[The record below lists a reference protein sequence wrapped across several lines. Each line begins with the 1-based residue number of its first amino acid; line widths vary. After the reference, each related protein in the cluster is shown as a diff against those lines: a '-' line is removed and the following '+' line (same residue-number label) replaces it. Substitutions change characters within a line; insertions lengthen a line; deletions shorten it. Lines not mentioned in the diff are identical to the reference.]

1 MHPLPGGPAVTR
13 DLLIR
18 LLTAW
23 VAVAAAVSAVVTVA
37 ALADGHLPR
46 VATLRVTAL
55 PLAAFLGVAW
65 TVAGWR
71 SEGAD
76 VALASVGC
84 RPAGVLAPVAAVA
97 CGLLLLGGDAPGD
110 PAPAWD
116 LTLTPTAVT
125 VSTPEG
131 PHRYT
136 WGPEGARRVA
146 DGATFQALPAP
157 GVSTGAPVGHEGG
170 HPLLAALARC
180 ALLLGLIAFLAARE
194 APPRLAL
201 TVGAA
206 GAAFVAGHALGV
218 WLA

>member
-1 MHPLPGGPAVTR
+1 MHPLPGGRAVTR
-13 DLLIR
+13 DLLTR

-23 VAVAAAVSAVVTVA
+23 LAVAAAVSAVVTVA

-55 PLAAFLGVAW
+55 PLAAFLGAAW

-84 RPAGVLAPVAAVA
+84 RPTRVLAPVAVVA
-97 CGLLLLGGDAPGD
+97 SGLLLLGGDAQVE
-110 PAPAWD
+110 ATPAWD
-116 LTLTPTAVT
+116 LTLTPRAVT
-125 VSTPEG
+125 VSTPDG
-131 PHRYT
+131 PHHYT
-136 WGPEGARRVA
+136 WGAEGARRVA
-146 DGATFQALPAP
+146 DGATFPALPAP
-157 GVSTGAPVGHEGG
+157 GVSTAGPGGHEGG

-194 APPRLAL
+194 VPPRLAL
-201 TVGAA
+201 TVASA
-206 GAAFVAGHALGV
+206 GAAFVAGHAMGA